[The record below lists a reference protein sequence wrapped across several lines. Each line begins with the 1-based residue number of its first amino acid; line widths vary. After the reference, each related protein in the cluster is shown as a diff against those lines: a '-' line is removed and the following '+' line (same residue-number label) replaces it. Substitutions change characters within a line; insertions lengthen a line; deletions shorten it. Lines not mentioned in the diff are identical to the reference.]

1 MFFEFKIKANRSPN
15 FHLSLPSTKRISTF
29 GVLTTHNTALSYAR
43 PLNFVAIFFKSAN
56 NQFWNTDSVSFLPMV
71 FRPTMARQCKHN
83 VTSER
88 FKLLG
93 FNEQALIVK
102 SCREFDK
109 CRVGRYSKVALIDWF
124 QQHTRDFRQEEVR
137 KRLDAYN
144 FPLSE
149 YVWCAMLIFRY
160 FKSYALVSITRFD
173 ATQNLLINHSRL
185 TSVDTVTV
193 GGSWKSYNP
202 CCMFDGIK
210 YLLLVACLLIR
221 QFSR

>member
-1 MFFEFKIKANRSPN
+1 MYIKRFDN
-15 FHLSLPSTKRISTF
+15 TQF
-29 GVLTTHNTALSYAR
+29 GVEYRERFPPTLSFLRAQTTNFERLTASH
-43 PLNFVAIFFKSAN
+43 
-56 NQFWNTDSVSFLPMV
+56 FLPML
-71 FRPTMARQCKHN
+71 FRPTMSRQCNHK
-83 VTSER
+83 VSSER

-109 CRVGRYSKVALIDWF
+109 RRVGRYSKVALIDWF

-202 CCMFDGIK
+202 CCMFVGIK